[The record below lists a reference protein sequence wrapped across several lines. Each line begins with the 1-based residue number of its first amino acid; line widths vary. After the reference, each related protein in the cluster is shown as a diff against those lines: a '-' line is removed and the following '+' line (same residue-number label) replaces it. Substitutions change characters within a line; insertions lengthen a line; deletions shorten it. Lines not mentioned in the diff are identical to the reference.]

1 MFCVPPKKGAAGR
14 VNRFAWG
21 MHRAHRRVVIRLS
34 APMRSLSAFVL
45 LAALVAR
52 MLVPAGW
59 MPSTD
64 RAFAITVCTG
74 IDTQTVWL
82 DTQGKTHK
90 QDPSKAD
97 DSDHEPCTFAG
108 GAFASLTPEM
118 PAVET
123 AVAYANAPV
132 FAHDSIAPGQG
143 LAAPPPP
150 STGPPSL
157 I

>member
-1 MFCVPPKKGAAGR
+1 MI
-14 VNRFAWG
+14 
-21 MHRAHRRVVIRLS
+21 RAS

-52 MLVPAGW
+52 LLVPAGW

-82 DTQGKTHK
+82 DTNGNTHR

-97 DSDHEPCTFAG
+97 DSDHEPCIFG
-108 GAFASLTPEM
+108 GGTLASLLPEM
-118 PAVET
+118 PAIKTTVI
-123 AVAYANAPV
+123 VPQ
-132 FAHDSIAPGQG
+132 HQPGLSPDHATIGRG

>member
-1 MFCVPPKKGAAGR
+1 M
-14 VNRFAWG
+14 
-21 MHRAHRRVVIRLS
+21 IRSS

-90 QDPSKAD
+90 QDPSKAG

-108 GAFASLTPEM
+108 SAFASLTPET
-118 PAVET
+118 PVIEG
-123 AVAYANAPV
+123 AVAYSSRAPTSAYDHV
-132 FAHDSIAPGQG
+132 AIGRG